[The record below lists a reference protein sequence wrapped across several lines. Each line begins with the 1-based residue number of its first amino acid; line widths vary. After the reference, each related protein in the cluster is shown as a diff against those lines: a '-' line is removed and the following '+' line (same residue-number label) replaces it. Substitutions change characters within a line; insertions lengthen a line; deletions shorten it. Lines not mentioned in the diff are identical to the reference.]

1 MRVVGRT
8 TIENCTVTG
17 NGTLGVEFYKTH
29 DETEYGMALEDFT
42 ISNSLISDNGEE
54 GIVLHGIKYGT
65 IYNCDI
71 LNNSTSQVGGFDGIR
86 MEGKVTTYD
95 RTTKRVI
102 VAECTISGANQNY
115 AVKTIEETD
124 NVHVLGCDVRN
135 NIQTPAVSLVGANSG
150 TGDLIE

>member
-1 MRVVGRT
+1 
-8 TIENCTVTG
+8 
-17 NGTLGVEFYKTH
+17 
-29 DETEYGMALEDFT
+29 MALEDFT
-42 ISNSLISDNGEE
+42 LSNCLISDNGEE

-65 IYNCDI
+65 IQNCDI

-86 MEGKVTTYD
+86 MEGKEQGSVGYD
-95 RTTKRVI
+95 RTTKRII